1 MMTITT
7 KCKNCNESYVTTMS
21 SQTSPITNTICPHC
35 KELNSPNKN
44 KKNVTN
50 VTVNKTSEAV
60 EKKPIEEVN
69 LERVEKIIEVPTPKF
84 EKESK
89 TVSIDIEIKDD
100 LENLK
105 NDILEVDKK
114 ETKEN
119 TNKENANKETRK
131 RK

>member
-21 SQTSPITNTICPHC
+21 SQTSPITNTICPYC
-35 KELNSPNKN
+35 KESNSPNSRN

-50 VTVNKTSEAV
+50 VTVNKISKVV
-60 EKKPIEEVN
+60 EKKPIEEVK
-69 LERVEKIIEVPTPKF
+69 LEKVEKIIEVPMPKI

-89 TVSIDIEIKDD
+89 IVSIDVEIKDD
-100 LENLK
+100 LEDLK

-119 TNKENANKETRK
+119 ANKETRK